1 MFKRE
6 FSLKNKYDF
15 SNIFKNGESQSSP
28 HLILKKRPSNE
39 GKKAIGIVV
48 SGKFS
53 KSSVIRNKIK
63 RLIAEEVRVNIS
75 SMPAGKYVFIPKKNI
90 LNENGKISVNV
101 EILSSEI
108 NTLLSKM
115 ALS

>member
-6 FSLKNKYDF
+6 FSLKNKYNF
-15 SNIFKNGESQSSP
+15 SNIFKNGESHSSN
-28 HLILKKRPSNE
+28 HLILRRLPNLE
-39 GKKAIGIVV
+39 GQKSIGIVV
-48 SGKFS
+48 SSKFS
-53 KSSVIRNKIK
+53 KSSVIRNQIK
-63 RLIAEEVRVNIS
+63 RLIAEPVRVNIT